1 MKIEFDEGFSFGIG
15 AFETISV
22 EEGKLL
28 FLEQHLNRLDK
39 ALNFLHLGNL
49 NEYKITVE
57 KLTDY
62 VRENHII
69 CGACKLTVSKKNIL
83 LEHRKN
89 PYTEK
94 MRKIGFQMDF
104 SEVRRNE
111 TSPLTA
117 YKTLNYA
124 DCMLERCSAVQIG
137 MDERIFLNTK
147 DQISEGTVSNIFF
160 VKNGKI
166 FTPALFCGLLPG
178 IIREYLC
185 NTESVTETIIYKN
198 EIEQYEECFIT
209 NSLMGIMPVRQ
220 LAQKQ
225 FEKRTMTDKLIE
237 KYDTFKSQN

>member
-1 MKIEFDEGFSFGIG
+1 
-15 AFETISV
+15 
-22 EEGKLL
+22 
-28 FLEQHLNRLDK
+28 
-39 ALNFLHLGNL
+39 
-49 NEYKITVE
+49 
-57 KLTDY
+57 
-62 VRENHII
+62 
-69 CGACKLTVSKKNIL
+69 
-83 LEHRKN
+83 
-89 PYTEK
+89 
-94 MRKIGFQMDF
+94 
-104 SEVRRNE
+104 
-111 TSPLTA
+111 
-117 YKTLNYA
+117 
-124 DCMLERCSAVQIG
+124 

-147 DQISEGTVSNIFF
+147 NQISEGTVSNIFF

-220 LAQKQ
+220 LAQKR